1 SASRGSSRTDAAMTA
16 DLTRLTL
23 HELTD
28 AFRRRETSPTEATR
42 AYLDRIEQ
50 LDGRV
55 GAYLSVTR
63 DRALA
68 AAAAA
73 AARYGRGAPLA
84 PLDGVPIAYK
94 DVFCTRGVVTTCGS
108 RILDGFVP
116 PYDATPIARLTEA
129 GAVMLGKTNM
139 DEFAMGSSTEHSGFK
154 PTHNPWDLARVP
166 GGSSGGSA
174 AAVARQLPAA
184 APGPRTGRPRRPP
197 PPPPRP

>member
-1 SASRGSSRTDAAMTA
+1 MTA

-28 AFRRRETSPTEATR
+28 AFRRRGTSPTEATR
-42 AYLDRIEQ
+42 AYLERIEK

-73 AARYGRGAPLA
+73 DARYGRGAPLG

-94 DVFCTRGVVTTCGS
+94 DVFCTRGVETTCGS
-108 RILDGFVP
+108 QMLRGFRP
-116 PYDATPIARLTEA
+116 PYDATVVARLRAA
-129 GAVMLGKTNM
+129 GAVLLGT
-139 DEFAMGSSTEHSGFK
+139 AGTA
-154 PTHNPWDLARVP
+154 AR
-166 GGSSGGSA
+166 
-174 AAVARQLPAA
+174 
-184 APGPRTGRPRRPP
+184 
-197 PPPPRP
+197 